1 MISAEYTVFSF
12 IKIKTLI
19 SPHLSWE
26 QENTMSTIWEQVTA
40 GAKLIS
46 LPDIYLRLRA
56 VLDDP
61 DFSISDVSDV
71 IGRDPGMT
79 TRLLRLVNSSFFGLA
94 AKIETVNRATSL
106 LGTQQVHDLVLATA
120 VTETFDGMSSE
131 VMDMHRFWRR
141 SIHCGV
147 LSRLLAGKCNV
158 LDSERLF
165 VAGLLRDIGH
175 LVMYQ
180 TVPELSVQAM
190 EQSAKTGQ
198 ALFKV
203 EQEII
208 GLDYA
213 RVGGVLMRQWDLPKS
228 LTQAT
233 EFHVEPG
240 RAGENALETAI
251 VHLAAL
257 MVESRESAESPE
269 IWQSRVDDAAWSITS
284 LSVQQCADCL
294 HDADAEVDQVVQ
306 LIFPEKSRAVR

>member
-1 MISAEYTVFSF
+1 
-12 IKIKTLI
+12 
-19 SPHLSWE
+19 
-26 QENTMSTIWEQVTA
+26 MSTIWEQVTA

-61 DFSISDVSDV
+61 DFSMSDVSDV
-71 IGRDPGMT
+71 ICRDPGMT
-79 TRLLRLVNSSFFGLA
+79 ARLLRLVNSAFFGLA
-94 AKIETVNRATSL
+94 AKIETVTRATSL
-106 LGTQQVHDLVLATA
+106 LGTQQVHDLILATSVA
-120 VTETFDGMSSE
+120 ETFDGMSSE

-147 LSRLLAGKCNV
+147 LSRLLANKCNV

-180 TVPELSVQAM
+180 TIPDLSRQAM
-190 EQSAKTGQ
+190 EQSAATSQ
-198 ALFKV
+198 PLFKI
-203 EQEII
+203 EREII

-213 RVGGVLMRQWDLPKS
+213 RVGGALMRQWDLPKS
-228 LTQAT
+228 LTQAA

-240 RAGENALETAI
+240 RAVENALETAI

-257 MVESRESAESPE
+257 VAESCDAGEAPDS
-269 IWQSRVDDAAWSITS
+269 WQARIDEAAWQLAGLS
-284 LSVQQCADCL
+284 LAQCSECQIEADGQI
-294 HDADAEVDQVVQ
+294 EQVMQ
-306 LIFPEKSRAVR
+306 LIFPEQKRAVG